1 MRAGARIAAG
11 TGRAMLHRE
20 RAETAQ
26 LDTVA
31 ARQRCHDLIEDR
43 VHDILDIPLIEV
55 RVVLGDTLNKFG
67 FDHRD
72 WDPGICGDAFP

>member
-1 MRAGARIAAG
+1 MFYRK
-11 TGRAMLHRE
+11 

-26 LDTVA
+26 LDPVA
-31 ARQRCHDLIEDR
+31 PRQRGNDLIENR
-43 VHDILDIPLIEV
+43 IHDILDIPLVKV

-72 WDPGICGDAFP
+72 WDPGRCGYAFP